1 MDDRSQVKL
10 NDTEKTEYTQ
20 QPVPK
25 KKSAK
30 PKSVMHIPI
39 ITIVFMIAISAIFVG
54 QTYAYFTDTSSST
67 SNRIAAGSVG
77 VSLIEVND
85 NGSFNWD
92 AYPIKIMPASVYTY
106 GGVGAKNTGTLPV
119 YVRIKVEKTLL
130 YSEHEIS
137 PGWEDHIRCNFMAND
152 ASLPEDMQDMWVYH
166 EGYYYY
172 KVALEAGEETT
183 SLFDKVLFDP
193 EMGNEFKNST
203 IQFKLVCQSVQAGGN
218 SSDPVTAWGWP
229 ADGGLS

>member
-1 MDDRSQVKL
+1 MEERSQVDF
-10 NDTEKTEYTQ
+10 NDAEKIENNSQ
-20 QPVPK
+20 IAPDK
-25 KKSAK
+25 KPAK
-30 PKSVMHIPI
+30 PKSAIHIPI
-39 ITIVFMIAISAIFVG
+39 LTIVFMLAISAIFVG
-54 QTYAYFTDTSSST
+54 QTYAYFTDTTTSS

-77 VSLIEVND
+77 ISLIEVNN
-85 NGSFNWD
+85 NGNFDWA
-92 AYPIKIMPASVYTY
+92 AYPIKIMPASVYNC

-119 YVRIKVEKTLL
+119 YVRIKVEKTIL

-137 PGWEDHIRCNFMAND
+137 PGWEDHIRCNFMANNAD
-152 ASLPEDMQDMWVYH
+152 LPEDQRDMWVYH

-203 IQFKLVCQSVQAGGN
+203 IQFKLVCQTVQAGGN
-218 SSDPVTAWGWP
+218 SPDPVTAWGWP
-229 ADGGLS
+229 SDGDLS